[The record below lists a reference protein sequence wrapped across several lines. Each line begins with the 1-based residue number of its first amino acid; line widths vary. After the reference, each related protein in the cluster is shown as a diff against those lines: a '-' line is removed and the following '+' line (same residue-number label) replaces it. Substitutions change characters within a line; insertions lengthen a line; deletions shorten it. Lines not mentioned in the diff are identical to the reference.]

1 MKLRIGRFVALV
13 ACLGC
18 AGLANAQ
25 APADS
30 PEQALRDFMYALYA
44 NDAPD
49 FQKRILPEP
58 DSGVMIGRQTFTQ
71 EQLDKLRKDINA
83 LQLRQASPPSLDG
96 KRLSDSSSPP
106 IGTKTVYFTQY
117 RGVVMAVPLQ
127 RTENGW
133 KVDVR
138 FWLAMRKQ
146 AATRPQMTD
155 PEMVA
160 KGFLFHI
167 LAKKPESL
175 NEFTAQRISGEEYT
189 SANNLPPGDL
199 DQILSLCVEMPIV
212 RARQGERV
220 VLPSGE
226 VAVGSDAAASNN
238 DEPLV
243 LIGLMGSTEIPFL
256 MRRVDGAWKVVP
268 QKYFEMLRK
277 AGDI

>member
-1 MKLRIGRFVALV
+1 MRLRIGRFVVFVAFV
-13 ACLGC
+13 AC
-18 AGLANAQ
+18 AGPATAQ
-25 APADS
+25 APGDS
-30 PEQALRDFMYALYA
+30 PEQAVRDFMYALYA
-44 NDAPD
+44 NDTVD

-58 DSGVMIGRQTFTQ
+58 DSGAMIGRQTLAQ
-71 EQLDKLRKDINA
+71 EQLDKLRKDISA
-83 LQLRQASPPSLDG
+83 LQLRQTAPPSFDG
-96 KRLSDSSSPP
+96 KPLADSSAPP
-106 IGTKTVYFTQY
+106 TGAKIVYFTQF

-127 RTENGW
+127 RTDTGW

-146 AATRPQMTD
+146 ATTRPQMTD

-175 NEFTAQRISGEEYT
+175 NQFAAQPLNAEEYT

-199 DQILSLCVEMPIV
+199 DHILSLCVEMPIV

-226 VAVGSDAAASNN
+226 MAVGSDNAGSNN

-243 LIGLMGSTEIPFL
+243 LIGLMGFTEIPFL
-256 MRRVDGAWKVVP
+256 MRRVGGAWKVVP